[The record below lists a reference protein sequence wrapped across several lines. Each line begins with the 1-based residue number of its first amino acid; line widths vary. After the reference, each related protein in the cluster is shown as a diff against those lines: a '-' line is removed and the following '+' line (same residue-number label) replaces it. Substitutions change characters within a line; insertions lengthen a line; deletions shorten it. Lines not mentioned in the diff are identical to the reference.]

1 MTSSAPEP
9 QWPGRTGAAPAGG
22 GMQPARGGQ
31 GAQGQPQAALP
42 SVPDHE
48 LLRCIGRGAYGAVWL
63 ARNVM
68 GTYRAVKIVHR
79 EDFGRDRP
87 FAREYEGLL
96 KFEPVSRSHPN
107 LMQILHVGRR
117 DSYFYYVTELADDAG
132 QTEGRGQRSE
142 EREQKTEVSGQWSVV
157 SGQSPAPGSVAAYV
171 PRTLEEDL
179 KRRGRLPVRECVS
192 LATALGSALKHL
204 HNHALVHRDVKPS
217 NVIFVHGVPKLADI
231 GLVATVGDS
240 RSIVG
245 TEGYLPPEGPGNP
258 QGDLYS
264 LGKLLYE
271 ASTGLNRGE
280 YPRLPKNLGALPD
293 ARELLEFNEVLLK
306 ACAKDT
312 ARRYHRAEELLAD
325 LALLERGDSVRR
337 LRRLERHHAVLKRVG
352 IAVLAAGLVVTA
364 AWWQSW
370 RAHRIASRHLA
381 QLHLN
386 EGTRDM
392 VQGDYATALPWLVGA
407 LELEAREST
416 RERIH
421 RLRIANVLQRC
432 PLPVAHFAT
441 PDSKIGAADLNPDGT
456 MLATAHDDGWVRL
469 WDIPSGKPIRQ
480 LSHRFPAV
488 LCQFLPSGDR
498 LLSVTMGQD
507 AYVWDLAKPEVA
519 PLTAR
524 QDVGL
529 PREGIYSVGL
539 NEALQRV
546 YLSKEWYCF
555 ARVHSFTGAFENL
568 TLSLKLAGE
577 GDVLLVK
584 YGVRPTTPGGGVSYE
599 GEFRDSPAAER
610 FDFGHDNPAAP
621 VWGRVLLFLENGS
634 WGDSPGDSGRVVWGK
649 VRLRR
654 YVSGGVPTLWQRL
667 DDFSSSAST
676 NWLHLALPDEGRSC
690 RVENGQLVLTCE
702 RLPTAQSVSGI
713 LLYRE
718 PLEISRTHTLE
729 LEADLISARAPHRMV
744 GLSVCRYPLTPLT
757 APDRPFIAHG
767 RWLASTWWDAPIRI
781 WDLEQAQPGSV
792 RDEKDSSLLGPGRKG
807 GVLDI
812 DFSPD
817 TNYVA
822 VVGRMTNLSVW
833 NFRTGQ
839 EVTPPTA
846 RGGGVTGA
854 RFSPDG
860 RFLAVS
866 QEEGLE
872 LLRTGDWQVAHQLGR
887 DASFSQPRFSP
898 RGSRFAAV
906 RDEREILVWSLD
918 DLVRPSATFHHSAD
932 IQRIVFSPDGRC
944 LASSSANGMAQ
955 VWDLARAGPLGP
967 PLPGVLARFSPD
979 GSQLLLIRAAGG
991 VWVWDLSRI
1000 ADDSLALPPLTE
1012 EQPLAASARGTMTAE
1027 IEGQGIALKTPAG
1040 QYSLLHPVPLC
1051 RVAFTPDDQ
1060 WLVAQS
1066 SDLRGWVWDLHTR
1079 SLAGPPRPVRYDV
1092 SLATVSSPSL
1102 AGQHLDRRT
1111 LSDLAALLGKQRPD
1125 GAGGMR
1131 PVEEAEQVRLLA
1143 ELKRAQPKLF
1153 RAAETNRVRWH
1164 QEQASASELRMD
1176 WDAAVFHWERAVE
1189 SKAESR
1195 KQKTEITAESRLDY
1209 ARRAA
1214 EGVRQAMLAGRSR
1227 WSVLLPR
1234 PPWATPEMVDLST
1247 LYTWPAGESGAS
1259 PQNALLRELPRGV
1272 QVLGGTGFD
1281 IRGILQLNRTNL
1293 VTIPVGRAC
1302 QRLHFL
1308 QAASQPAKF
1317 NREPVGAYRVT
1328 YASGAKVPL
1337 SLLNPD
1343 DVPPYSADFFHAVSP
1358 LTRTNAS
1365 SGLSHTMVWSGSAPG
1380 AAGRNG
1386 TLFLTRT
1393 TWELPENHQGEIVQT
1408 IELRGG
1414 SAESVPLVF
1423 AITVE

>member
-1 MTSSAPEP
+1 
-9 QWPGRTGAAPAGG
+9 
-22 GMQPARGGQ
+22 
-31 GAQGQPQAALP
+31 
-42 SVPDHE
+42 
-48 LLRCIGRGAYGAVWL
+48 
-63 ARNVM
+63 M

-96 KFEPVSRSHPN
+96 KFEPISRSHPN

-117 DSYFYYVTELADDAG
+117 EGYFYYVMELADDEG
-132 QTEGRGQRSE
+132 KTEGRGQRSE
-142 EREQKTEVSGQWSVV
+142 DREQKTEVSSQWSVV
-157 SGQSPAPGSVAAYV
+157 SGQSSSVPASADAYV
-171 PRTLEEDL
+171 PRTLQEDL
-179 KRRGRLPVRECVS
+179 EGRRRLPVRECVS
-192 LATALGSALKHL
+192 LATALASALKHFHDHKL
-204 HNHALVHRDVKPS
+204 IHRDVKPS

-231 GLVATVGDS
+231 GLVAAVGDS
-240 RSIVG
+240 CSIVG
-245 TEGYLPPEGPGNP
+245 TEGYLAPEGPGSP
-258 QGDLYS
+258 QADLYA

-271 ASTGLNRGE
+271 ASTGLDRGE
-280 YPRLPKNLGALPD
+280 YPRLPQNLASLPD
-293 ARELLEFNEVLLK
+293 APELLEFNEVLLK

-312 ARRYHRAEELLAD
+312 ARRYHRTEELLAD

-352 IAVLAAGLVVTA
+352 IAALAVGLLLTA

-370 RAHRIASRHLA
+370 RAHRIATRYLA

-386 EGTRDM
+386 EGTRRM

-407 LELEAREST
+407 LELDAREPT

-441 PDSKIGAADLNPDGT
+441 PDSKIGAADLSPDGT

-469 WDIPSGKPIRQ
+469 WDIRSGEPIRQ
-480 LSHRFPAV
+480 LSHTFPAV

-498 LLSVTMGQD
+498 LLTVTMGQD

-519 PLTAR
+519 PLTFR

-529 PREGIYSVGL
+529 FGEGLYSVGL

-546 YLSKEWYCF
+546 YLSKAWYCF
-555 ARVHSFTGAFENL
+555 ARTHPFTGVFENL
-568 TLSLKLAGE
+568 TLSLKLAGQ
-577 GDVLLVK
+577 GDVLLVN
-584 YGVRPTTPGGGVSYE
+584 YAVRPTTPGGGVSYE

-610 FDFGHDNPAAP
+610 FDSGHDNPAAP
-621 VWGRVLLFLENGS
+621 LWGRVLLFLENSS
-634 WGDSPGDSGRVVWGK
+634 WGDTGEDSGQVVWGK

-654 YVSGGVPTLWQRL
+654 YASGGVLTPWQRL
-667 DDFSSSAST
+667 DDFSSGATT
-676 NWLHLALPDEGRSC
+676 NWLHGAFPDEGRTC
-690 RVENGQLVLTCE
+690 RVENGQLVLTCA
-702 RLPTAQSVSGI
+702 RLPLEQEGSG
-713 LLYRE
+713 LVMYRE

-729 LEADLISARAPHRMV
+729 LEADLISAQAPHRMV
-744 GLSVCRYPLTPLT
+744 GLTVFRCPLTPLT
-757 APDRPFIAHG
+757 VPDRPFIAHG

-781 WDLEQAQPGSV
+781 WDLEQTPPGSV
-792 RDEKDSSLLGPGRKG
+792 PDEKDSSLLGPGRKG
-807 GVLDI
+807 YILDI

-822 VVGRMTNLSVW
+822 VVGGMTNLSVW
-833 NFRTGQ
+833 NFRTGL
-839 EVTPPTA
+839 EVTNPTA
-846 RGGGVTGA
+846 RGGGVTGV
-854 RFSPDG
+854 RFSPEG

-866 QEEGLE
+866 RKEGLE

-887 DASFSQPRFSP
+887 DASFSRPRFSP

-906 RDEREILVWSLD
+906 RDEREVLAWNLD
-918 DLVRPSATFHHSAD
+918 DLLRPLATFPHSSD
-932 IQRIVFSPDGRC
+932 IQRIAFSPDGRY
-944 LASSSANGMAQ
+944 LASSSANGLAQ

-979 GSQLLLIRAAGG
+979 GTQLLLISAAGG

-1000 ADDSLALPPLTE
+1000 ADDSLALPPLLE
-1012 EQPLAASARGTMTAE
+1012 EQRLASSARGTMTAE

-1040 QYSLLHPVPLC
+1040 QYSLLHPVPLR

-1060 WLVAQS
+1060 WLVAES
-1066 SDLRGWVWDLHTR
+1066 SDLRGWVWDLLTR

-1111 LSDLAALLGKQRPD
+1111 LSDLAALLGQQRPD

-1143 ELKRAQPKLF
+1143 ELKRTQPELF
-1153 RAAETNRVRWH
+1153 RAVETNRMRWH

-1176 WDAAVFHWERAVE
+1176 WDAAVFHWERAVDGKSE
-1189 SKAESR
+1189 VRSPKSEVPAE
-1195 KQKTEITAESRLDY
+1195 ARLDY

-1214 EGVRQAMLAGRSR
+1214 EVVRLALLDGRSR

-1234 PPWATPEMVDLST
+1234 PPWATPEMVDLGRF
-1247 LYTWPAGESGAS
+1247 YTRPADESGAS
-1259 PQNALLRELPRGV
+1259 PHSVLLRELPRGV

-1281 IRGILQLNRTNL
+1281 IRGILQLNRTNR
-1293 VTIPVGRAC
+1293 VKIPVGRAC

-1308 QAASQPAKF
+1308 HAASQPTEF
-1317 NREPVGAYRVT
+1317 NRETVGVYQVN
-1328 YASGAKVPL
+1328 YASGARVSV

-1343 DVPPYSADFFHAVSP
+1343 DVPPYSANFFHAVSP
-1358 LTRTNAS
+1358 LTRTSAS
-1365 SGLSHTMVWSGSAPG
+1365 PALRHTMVWSGSARR
-1380 AAGRNG
+1380 AAGRNV

-1393 TWELPENHQGEIVQT
+1393 TWELPENHQREIVQT

-1414 SAESVPLVF
+1414 SAESVPLIF